1 MTDWAMAAPEEVGLD
16 GRRLDGL
23 ATFLKQWPRRNVHAV
38 LVARRGRLAF
48 ECYFAGRERRWMD
61 WTASVRFA
69 PDVKHDIR
77 SISKSVTS
85 LLVGLA
91 IGEGRFPSLDTPVI
105 DSLPDH
111 AGLRTARNAGI
122 TLRHLLTMA
131 HGQRWDE
138 GRAWT
143 SRWNNERQLL
153 QAHDPVRYVLE
164 QPMTSPP
171 GGVFCYSGGA
181 TTLLA
186 AVLARA
192 VDRSLDAYA
201 REVLFGPLGITD
213 VDWLR
218 FPNTPEVAAFAGLR
232 LRPRDLARI
241 GQLVADDGRWGGRQL
256 VPAGWIAEST
266 APRLNVEG
274 RPGLF
279 YGYHWWLGRSLVQ
292 GREVGWTAGF
302 GSGGQRLFVVP
313 SLDLVVVVTAFDPR
327 PAIPLALLD
336 RFVLPAVMDLPPAG
350 AAPFDPP
357 PPPR

>member
-1 MTDWAMAAPEEVGLD
+1 MGCSMSDWTIARPEEVGID

-23 ATFLKQWPRRNVHAV
+23 ETFLRQWPRRNVHAV
-38 LVARRGRLAF
+38 LVVRHGRLAF
-48 ECYFAGRERRWMD
+48 ERYFAGRERRWME

-69 PDVKHDIR
+69 PDVKHDVR

-91 IGEGRFPSLDTPVI
+91 IGEGKFPSLDSPVL
-105 DSLPDH
+105 DGFPEH
-111 AGLRTARNAGI
+111 AGLRSARNAGI
-122 TLRHLLTMA
+122 TFRHLLTMA

-138 GRAWT
+138 
-143 SRWNNERQLL
+143 SRSWKSPWNNERQLL
-153 QAHDPVRYVLE
+153 EAGDPVRYVLE
-164 QPMTSPP
+164 QPMAAPP
-171 GGVFCYSGGA
+171 GAVFCYSGGA

-192 VDRSLDAYA
+192 VGRGLDAYA
-201 REVLFGPLGITD
+201 REAMFEPLGIAD

-218 FPNTPEVAAFAGLR
+218 FPNAPEVAAFAGLR
-232 LRPRDLARI
+232 LRPRDLAKL
-241 GQLVADDGRWGGRQL
+241 GQLVADDGRWDGRQL
-256 VPAGWIAEST
+256 LPDGWIAEST
-266 APRLNVEG
+266 TPRLNVEG

-279 YGYHWWLGRSLVQ
+279 YGYHWWLGRSLVH

-336 RFVLPAVMDLPPAG
+336 RFVLPAVLS
-350 AAPFDPP
+350 PFDPP